1 MGNDYMTSGDNLRMI
16 GHAFAA
22 KRAVDQTAANYQAH
36 IDKLNRKLAAMSKEL
51 EQSNELFDELAIQ
64 RDAWKETCRELSQ
77 NHGVGTEKVMD
88 LYHTKKAQVQNGRH

>member
-36 IDKLNRKLAAMSKEL
+36 IDKLQKKLAAMSREL
-51 EQSNELFDELAIQ
+51 EQTNELYDELSVQ
-64 RDAWKETCRELSQ
+64 RDAWIATCRAYTIDRGVDRQQVLDVYDRKKAEIKSQ
-77 NHGVGTEKVMD
+77 N
-88 LYHTKKAQVQNGRH
+88 R

>member
-36 IDKLNRKLAAMSKEL
+36 IDKLQKKLAAMEKAALSAY
-51 EQSNELFDELAIQ
+51 DQ
-64 RDAWKETCRELSQ
+64 RDAWMATCREYTIDRGIGRDEVLAVYDRKKAEIMSQ
-77 NHGVGTEKVMD
+77 NKNE
-88 LYHTKKAQVQNGRH
+88 